1 MNIKKPLFIILALAL
16 LCCGGCSTVTFGYNN
31 ADWILRYWITDYTS
45 FSALQK
51 DEIHLEVDDYLRW
64 HRRHALPEYTAF
76 LQNING
82 VVNQDAALTAGEV
95 ALLRAESNRLYQ
107 LTVAP
112 MIRPAAHLLSA
123 LDSRQIAGL
132 GDTFADRNRKQKEEM
147 LQGSE
152 QEILDKRA
160 ERHAELVEKLV
171 GKLRDEQEKKIT
183 EMSLRIPFATRP
195 YLEQREA
202 KQASLIALLNDHAGE
217 EKIAALFRQWIA
229 TPETSRSAQQQQ
241 AIAAYESAMNEM
253 AARIFGLLTTRQK
266 HHLSEKITSYIVD
279 FQKLNS
285 ALEKSV
291 QPR

>member
-1 MNIKKPLFIILALAL
+1 
-16 LCCGGCSTVTFGYNN
+16 
-31 ADWILRYWITDYTS
+31 
-45 FSALQK
+45 
-51 DEIHLEVDDYLRW
+51 
-64 HRRHALPEYTAF
+64 
-76 LQNING
+76 
-82 VVNQDAALTAGEV
+82 
-95 ALLRAESNRLYQ
+95 
-107 LTVAP
+107 
-112 MIRPAAHLLSA
+112 
-123 LDSRQIAGL
+123 
-132 GDTFADRNRKQKEEM
+132 
-147 LQGSE
+147 
-152 QEILDKRA
+152 
-160 ERHAELVEKLV
+160 VEKLV
-171 GKLRDEQEKKIT
+171 GDLSDEQEKKIT

-217 EKIAALFRQWIA
+217 DKIAALFRQWIA

-241 AIAAYESAMNEM
+241 AIAAYERAMNEM